1 VAVLDPL
8 GLRQLR
14 PDVQGGYALM
24 ERTEST
30 GRCRYCG
37 LELDPE
43 DVALGYTDRHRYCE
57 QAESAY
63 AEWREAEDSAQE
75 SDPNA

>member
-1 VAVLDPL
+1 
-8 GLRQLR
+8 
-14 PDVQGGYALM
+14 M